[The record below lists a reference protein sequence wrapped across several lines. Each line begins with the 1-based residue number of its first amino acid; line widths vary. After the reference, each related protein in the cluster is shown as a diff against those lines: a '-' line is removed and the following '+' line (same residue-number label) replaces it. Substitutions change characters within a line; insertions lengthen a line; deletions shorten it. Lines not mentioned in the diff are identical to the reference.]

1 MKGRGS
7 VKALARGYEYMM
19 GLILFTPVAI
29 LALSRSSRP
38 GCCSTKPS
46 AEGFKFN
53 AGENKQVQLTVREYI
68 SSFLLLYIEREQIE
82 EQAPI
87 AVDREQR
94 TPWEQTNFLWS

>member
-1 MKGRGS
+1 
-7 VKALARGYEYMM
+7 M
-19 GLILFTPVAI
+19 GLILFTPVPI
-29 LALSRSSRP
+29 LALSRSYRP

-94 TPWEQTNFLWS
+94 TTWEQTNWLWS